1 MVLQMKEEEQLKT
14 GTTTIGLV
22 GKDSII
28 LAADRRATAGTLI
41 ADKRAKKIYT
51 ITDNIAVTM
60 AGTVSDAQLLLKYAE
75 SELRLKKIRTGMDCT
90 VKEAANL
97 LARFVYY
104 NIRKMSMIPG
114 ISHFVLGGK
123 DNSGFYLYDIYAGG
137 SITLIDDYISS
148 GSGSVMAYGVLETI
162 YKKDNSVDDNLKL
175 AVKCVNAAIQRD
187 SASGNGIDVISIT
200 SEGIKR
206 ILEKEIDTTI
216 KA

>member
-1 MVLQMKEEEQLKT
+1 MKEEEQLKT
-14 GTTTIGLV
+14 GTTTVGIV
-22 GKDSII
+22 GKDCII
-28 LAADRRATAGTLI
+28 LAADKRATAGFLI
-41 ADKRAKKIYT
+41 ADKKSEKIYK

-75 SELRLKKIRTGMDCT
+75 SELRLKKIRTGLDCS

-114 ISHFVLGGK
+114 IAHFVLGGK
-123 DNSGFYLYDIYAGG
+123 DSTGFYLYDIYADG

-148 GSGSVMAYGVLETI
+148 GSGSVMAYGVLETLFR
-162 YKKDNSVDDNLKL
+162 KDTSLDEGVKL

-187 SASGNGIDVISIT
+187 AASGNGLDVVSIT
-200 SEGIKR
+200 SEGAKKIV
-206 ILEKEIDTTI
+206 EKQLDTTI
-216 KA
+216 KV